1 MVNIKKNIRKMKKQ
15 LKRGFLT
22 LPVIRCYDSV
32 SVRIGYDKTTNTSKI
47 DITILS
53 DGRRSKVHFCKSYL
67 ERLIAIRNSKQG

>member
-15 LKRGFLT
+15 LKRDFLT

-47 DITILS
+47 DITILL

-67 ERLIAIRNSKQG
+67 KRIIDIRNSK